1 MSQRFTNRKSPLKN
15 LPGGENMLGGLMIP
29 LDELQRARPAPDVPH
44 VRGFPLEHPF
54 YIRRGDAISFSVA
67 RYGDGK
73 RVSRWYHSRRRA
85 VKRME
90 KMIEDWERFQ
100 NRHLPLT
107 GPKR

>member
-1 MSQRFTNRKSPLKN
+1 
-15 LPGGENMLGGLMIP
+15 MLGGLMIP
-29 LDELQRARPAPDVPH
+29 LDEPQRARPAPDVHH
-44 VRGFPLEHPF
+44 VRGFPLEPPF
-54 YIRRGDAISFSVA
+54 YLRRQECWGGTFSFCVA
-67 RYGDGK
+67 RAEDRK